1 METSL
6 TGKALDFGS
15 REYGF
20 ESRVSKYM
28 IENRYSYIFNQLQLS
43 SKGRRYS
50 FNVRVTTAVKPVL
63 RLLQTLNLIRR
74 FHRSE
79 KGKNI
84 YRVFPAYSR
93 FRRGC
98 RLLRV
103 YARKRGRIALS
114 YDSLRLLNYNSPHSY
129 YILETSRGIV
139 THKDAIKHRHGGLL
153 LAIVH

>member
-20 ESRVSKYM
+20 ESRVSKHM
-28 IENRYSYIFNQLQLS
+28 IENRYSYIFNQLQIS
-43 SKGRRYS
+43 SRGKRYS

-79 KGKNI
+79 TGSNI
-84 YRVFPAYSR
+84 YRVFPSYSR
-93 FRRGC
+93 FRRSC

-103 YARKRGRIALS
+103 YARKRGRISLS
-114 YDSLRLLNYNSPHSY
+114 YNSLRLLNYNSPHSY
-129 YILETSRGIV
+129 YILETPRGIV

-153 LAIVH
+153 LAIIH